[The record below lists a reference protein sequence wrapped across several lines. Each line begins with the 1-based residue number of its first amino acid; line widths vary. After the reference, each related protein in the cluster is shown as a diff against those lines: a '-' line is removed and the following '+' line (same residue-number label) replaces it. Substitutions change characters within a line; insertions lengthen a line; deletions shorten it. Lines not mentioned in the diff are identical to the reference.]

1 MFSSDKWF
9 GASANFYNGVATQS
23 LRMDYASGAYLSRT
37 PSSTGDRKTWTWSG
51 WIKRTNVTRS
61 NQYIYTAH
69 SGSNYFAFYW
79 KEGKLA
85 SYYGTGSNYGIISDR
100 EFRDTTNWCHIVHQ
114 VDAVNTTQRVW
125 VNGSEM
131 SLNSS
136 RNPGNSNYPM
146 NQSSVPM
153 VIGKHSWGS
162 SSFNDM
168 YLAEVNYT
176 DGQKYEASDFG
187 ETKNGVWIAKE
198 PSVTY
203 GTNGYRLQFKQT
215 GDGETTASSTTIGAD
230 TSDNNN
236 HYKDYNLD
244 SYDSNMPDSPE
255 NNFCTLNPLNANDNR
270 GQATFSRGN
279 LRMVSS
285 SSNRGFTTGTMK
297 LHGKVY
303 FEVLSR
309 DGNNGF
315 VGINDINNEVHS
327 GKGQSLD
334 FYNGIP
340 RIDGTALSDTGT
352 FSDGDIMGVA
362 VDVDAKSIQF
372 FRNNSSVH
380 SATYTT
386 DAEYFPFLYDSSGG
400 RTMDAVANFGQDSS
414 FTGEKTSGS
423 SNAQDAN
430 GHGDFFYAPPSG
442 FLALCSANLPD
453 TTISPNSSN
462 GTADEF
468 FNTVLWTGN
477 ATDTNI
483 TGVGFQPDWVWA
495 KNRSNAYHHA
505 LVDSSRGATKVL
517 KSSATSSEGTF
528 SEQITGFLADGF
540 SVGDNSDSGN
550 YVNINSHTYVA
561 WNWKAN
567 GGTTSSNTDGNE
579 TSTVQVNTDA
589 GFSIV
594 LWTGG
599 SNVQTHTFGHGL
611 GVKPAMVI
619 HKRRGS
625 TSDWSVWHQGVSSPN
640 DNYLLL
646 NSQAS
651 SNASTSWEQPT
662 TTVLQPYIGSTG
674 DTWVSYV
681 FAEIEGYSKFGSYTG
696 NGNADGTFVF
706 TGFRPAWIMFKV
718 TNTTGNWNIYDS
730 VRDPDNIVAQ
740 KLRADGSNAEV
751 TSSDDFDILSNGF
764 KLRDSG
770 AGLNSSS
777 NTYIYMAFAEQPFKF
792 SNAR

>member
-1 MFSSDKWF
+1 
-9 GASANFYNGVATQS
+9 
-23 LRMDYASGAYLSRT
+23 
-37 PSSTGDRKTWTWSG
+37 
-51 WIKRTNVTRS
+51 
-61 NQYIYTAH
+61 
-69 SGSNYFAFYW
+69 
-79 KEGKLA
+79 
-85 SYYGTGSNYGIISDR
+85 
-100 EFRDTTNWCHIVHQ
+100 
-114 VDAVNTTQRVW
+114 
-125 VNGSEM
+125 
-131 SLNSS
+131 
-136 RNPGNSNYPM
+136 
-146 NQSSVPM
+146 
-153 VIGKHSWGS
+153 
-162 SSFNDM
+162 
-168 YLAEVNYT
+168 
-176 DGQKYEASDFG
+176 
-187 ETKNGVWIAKE
+187 
-198 PSVTY
+198 
-203 GTNGYRLQFKQT
+203 
-215 GDGETTASSTTIGAD
+215 
-230 TSDNNN
+230 
-236 HYKDYNLD
+236 
-244 SYDSNMPDSPE
+244 
-255 NNFCTLNPLNANDNR
+255 
-270 GQATFSRGN
+270 
-279 LRMVSS
+279 
-285 SSNRGFTTGTMK
+285 
-297 LHGKVY
+297 
-303 FEVLSR
+303 
-309 DGNNGF
+309 
-315 VGINDINNEVHS
+315 
-327 GKGQSLD
+327 
-334 FYNGIP
+334 
-340 RIDGTALSDTGT
+340 
-352 FSDGDIMGVA
+352 
-362 VDVDAKSIQF
+362 
-372 FRNNSSVH
+372 
-380 SATYTT
+380 
-386 DAEYFPFLYDSSGG
+386 
-400 RTMDAVANFGQDSS
+400 MDAVANFGQDSS

-423 SNAQDAN
+423 SNAQDDN
-430 GHGDFFYAPPSG
+430 GQGDFYYAPPSG
-442 FLALCSANLPD
+442 YLALCSANLPD
-453 TTISPNSSN
+453 TTISPNQD
-462 GTADEF
+462 TQADDH